1 MKDVDGSILAGARLS
16 ELEELVARL
25 PRGAANYYIMF
36 EGNGAMN
43 RIASFYAK
51 RDNAEEKA
59 ATLRTLNP
67 GFAIRVQPY
76 TKERL

>member
-1 MKDVDGSILAGARLS
+1 MKDIDGSIIAGARLS
-16 ELEELVARL
+16 ELEEIVARL
-25 PRGAANYYIMF
+25 PQGAANYYIMF

-43 RIASFYAK
+43 RIASFYAN
-51 RDNAEEKA
+51 RADAEEKSNA
-59 ATLRTLNP
+59 LRTLNP